1 MRFLPR
7 GLRRIGKRLRRRS
20 SGSSTRNADE
30 DSEEQITRELEETL
44 MENSDFLYL
53 RGEKLRLYETRMQNL
68 AKLLTR
74 GGPLPADSDQLS
86 QLRSSVSSK
95 SPLLVGNDVPGPSRS
110 LDSAQDLIRSVHTME
125 GSSEDDEEAV
135 RSIPEW
141 AHDVESEMPLNISD
155 STTMDLTPALLNLR
169 SRSYKDFEA
178 IEDGSEELEAVPLSV
193 DDTPSGLSPG
203 SIRKDALV
211 AETTDNVFG
220 IFTDMNDWSNAAL
233 GYSFADE
240 NSPSPLKVHS
250 FYPQETQ
257 TVSLSLDDHAT
268 QRPRLPEP
276 EDSFSSRE
284 GILFAIGSYAITGEH
299 HNASYKGHLN
309 DSVSSPSKIGNK

>member
-1 MRFLPR
+1 M
-7 GLRRIGKRLRRRS
+7 
-20 SGSSTRNADE
+20 
-30 DSEEQITRELEETL
+30 TRELEETL

-53 RGEKLRLYETRMQNL
+53 RGEKLRLYESRMRDL
-68 AKLLTR
+68 AQLLTR

-95 SPLLVGNDVPGPSRS
+95 SPLLVGSDVPGPSRS
-110 LDSAQDLIRSVHTME
+110 LDSAQDLIWSVHTME
-125 GSSEDDEEAV
+125 GSSEDDEAV
-135 RSIPEW
+135 RSIPLW
-141 AHDVESEMPLNISD
+141 AHDVESEMPVDISD
-155 STTMDLTPALLNLR
+155 STTMDLTPAHLILK

-178 IEDGSEELEAVPLSV
+178 IEDGSEELDAVPLSV

-211 AETTDNVFG
+211 TGTTDNVFG
-220 IFTDMNDWSNAAL
+220 LFTDMNDWSNVAA
-233 GYSFADE
+233 GYSFVDE

-257 TVSLSLDDHAT
+257 TVRLSLDDHPT

-276 EDSFSSRE
+276 EDSFSARE
-284 GILFAIGSYAITGEH
+284 GILFAIGSFAITGEH
-299 HNASYKGHLN
+299 HNPSYKGNLN
-309 DSVSSPSKIGNK
+309 ELSSSSSKIGNR